1 MSIETTKISL
11 RRVTKKEE
19 YLKEAAGHLTGKTQ
33 VFEEAA
39 QRLVQVGQFG
49 HAVFALTAFLIKLQR
64 VKVLGGHGVLVLPH
78 VLPVGQQLREMTP
91 GGGGSERSF

>member
-1 MSIETTKISL
+1 MSGCL
-11 RRVTKKEE
+11 W
-19 YLKEAAGHLTGKTQ
+19 AHLTREAQ

-49 HAVFALTAFLIKLQR
+49 HAVFALAALLVQLQR

-78 VLPVGQQLREMTP
+78 VLPVGQQLGEMTP
-91 GGGGSERSF
+91 GWGEV